1 MKRRD
6 TPDTKRLHQIK
17 AEDQDM
23 LRISE
28 EYHNGMVGIAEKV
41 QEVIKRQSLWE
52 KLLKGG

>member
-52 KLLKGG
+52 KLKGG